1 MSLAKAR
8 KVFKNGQTPK
18 PPEENQK

>member
-18 PPEENQK
+18 PPEEKQK